1 MLKGIKDM
9 QNILVVME
17 KNSFLPMSM
26 IEQLKE
32 LGYKLPPHIYTVK
45 YGANAILD
53 LLGGNKN
60 V

>member
-1 MLKGIKDM
+1 M

-32 LGYKLPPHIYTVK
+32 LEYNTVSAELDIQELSKLKDTYEVV
-45 YGANAILD
+45 
-53 LLGGNKN
+53 LLFMESDGED
-60 V
+60 